1 MIAMTGR
8 CTALLLPHCRAADR
22 RTDAI
27 AVARTRPHAEVRTML
42 IERVW
47 AANQGRNFHYLIAC
61 PDTGEALAVDP
72 LNAQACLRRA
82 QELGLS
88 IRQIFNT
95 HEHQDHTGGNAAM
108 VKATGAPVLAHA
120 GAAQRIGAVTRGLKG
135 GDVVRIGR
143 SVELRCLDTPGHTR
157 AHLCLYGEAA
167 GEAPA
172 LFSGD
177 TLFNAGAGNCIHGGD
192 PSMLYDTFAGCLA
205 RLPDDTRVFPG
216 HEYLLRNLDFT
227 LDREPSNVAARE
239 MLVRCAKLAPE
250 AMPVTTLG
258 QERQFNV
265 FFRLDSPE
273 VIAELRRVRSDW
285 SSDPGPRE
293 VFLALR
299 ELRNRW

>member
-1 MIAMTGR
+1 
-8 CTALLLPHCRAADR
+8 
-22 RTDAI
+22 
-27 AVARTRPHAEVRTML
+27 ML

-61 PDTGEALAVDP
+61 PDTREALAIDP
-72 LNAQACLRRA
+72 LNAEACLRRA
-82 QELGLS
+82 QELGWT

-95 HEHQDHTGGNAAM
+95 HEHPDHTGGNATM
-108 VKATGAPVLAHA
+108 VAATGAPVLAHVA
-120 GAAQRIGAVTRGLKG
+120 AAQRIGGVTHGLKD
-135 GDVVRIGR
+135 GDTVRIGR
-143 SVELRCLDTPGHTR
+143 SVQLRCLDTPGHTR
-157 AHLCLYGEAA
+157 AHLCLYAQGSGSA
-167 GEAPA
+167 APA

-192 PSMLYDTFAGCLA
+192 PLLLYDTFAHCLSD
-205 RLPDDTRVFPG
+205 LPAATRVFPG

-227 LDREPSNVAARE
+227 LDREPSNDAARA
-239 MLVRCAKLAPE
+239 MLQRCAKLAAE

-258 QERQFNV
+258 DERAFNV
-265 FFRLDSPE
+265 FFRLDNPE

-285 SSDPGPRE
+285 NSDPGPRE